1 MVPGPVLLA
10 VAGGAAPHYTQ
21 REGRPAVTGTGFGI
35 FSCGC
40 GQSLLIAGY
49 EPRNFL
55 GIAIQCAA
63 CGRITETPGLPQ
75 GAPPPPA
82 VTVVEREAENPPAAI
97 TSDTVL
103 ISREEIERL
112 AALYQPRSTDT
123 DSHVISDALL
133 DDVEFQQRRWTG
145 EPLDPLPTSYKEQAL
160 AWAVAHFRGRLRDPE
175 WTSFADENDI
185 VAVTIVAAFRD
196 LFASWVHH
204 PLFGAMV
211 NTAAVQG
218 FSLHAMALFG
228 AAKSLASA
236 GNRVGFVPTQGPR
249 PRIVSFQLVL
259 GGQERMS
266 VIVNRFD
273 GFAWPDRPQ
282 GTPQTVRAAV
292 IEAMAS
298 VQGSI
303 NRLRPGMLVLSG
315 GASHAGVEQLLI
327 DGITAAVGSRGKRH
341 RGLAAMAAIFPK
353 IGLTGRPREVRF
365 GHAFYPVPNRN
376 HSVGQP
382 VRIGSREDHGGIV

>member
-1 MVPGPVLLA
+1 
-10 VAGGAAPHYTQ
+10 VALPPHYTQ
-21 REGRPAVTGTGFGI
+21 RGDGPAVTGTGFGI

-55 GIAIQCAA
+55 SIAIQCAA
-63 CGRITETPGLPQ
+63 CGRINETPGLPH

-82 VTVVEREAENPPAAI
+82 VTVAERGAENPPAAI

-112 AALYQPRSTDT
+112 ATLYQPRSTET
-123 DSHVISDALL
+123 VEHVISDALL
-133 DDVEFQQRRWTG
+133 DDVEFQQRRWTE
-145 EPLDPLPTSYKEQAL
+145 EPLDPAPTSYKEQAL
-160 AWAVAHFRGRLRDPE
+160 AWAVAHFRGRLRDPD

-185 VAVTIVAAFRD
+185 VAVTIIAAFRD

-249 PRIVSFQLVL
+249 PRIVSFQVVL
-259 GGQERMS
+259 GGQEQMA
-266 VIVNRFD
+266 VAVNRFD
-273 GFAWPDRPQ
+273 WFAWPDKPR

-292 IEAMAS
+292 NEAMAS

-315 GASHAGVEQLLI
+315 GASHAGVEQLLME
-327 DGITAAVGSRGKRH
+327 GITAAIGSHGKRH

-353 IGLTGRPREVRF
+353 VGSTGRPREVRF
-365 GHAFYPVPNRN
+365 GHAFYPVPNR
-376 HSVGQP
+376 HYSAGQG
-382 VRIGSREDHGGIV
+382 VRIGSRADHTGIV